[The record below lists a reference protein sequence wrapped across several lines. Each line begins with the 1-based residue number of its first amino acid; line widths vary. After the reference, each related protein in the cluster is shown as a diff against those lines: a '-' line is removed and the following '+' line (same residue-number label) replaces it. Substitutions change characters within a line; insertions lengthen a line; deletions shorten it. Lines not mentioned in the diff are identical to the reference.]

1 MVVDFFYVWAYL
13 ELEVGDFDSS
23 RGLTWNFVQALVNC
37 GGSSCGSLKVRTHE
51 VVTRL
56 ERMNGLT
63 KFESPGEDV
72 VVDLTS
78 GWGIPGAFKMCCQ
91 YCAVSFVLSV
101 LCCQSKKVQNVNKI
115 DNYDF

>member
-37 GGSSCGSLKVRTHE
+37 GSSCGSLKVRTHE

-63 KFESPGEDV
+63 KFQSPGEDV
-72 VVDLTS
+72 VVDLT
-78 GWGIPGAFKMCCQ
+78 
-91 YCAVSFVLSV
+91 
-101 LCCQSKKVQNVNKI
+101 
-115 DNYDF
+115 